1 MDPLKMDTE
10 QQHGRST
17 FQNVVIVSEDWWSL
31 AVPKTK
37 AHIVASWQ
45 VYTQLPFQSG
55 V

>member
-1 MDPLKMDTE
+1 MDPLSLDTE
-10 QQHGRST
+10 QQHGRFT
-17 FQNVVIVSEDWWSL
+17 FQNVVTVLVDWWSL

-45 VYTQLPFQSG
+45 VYMQLPFQSG